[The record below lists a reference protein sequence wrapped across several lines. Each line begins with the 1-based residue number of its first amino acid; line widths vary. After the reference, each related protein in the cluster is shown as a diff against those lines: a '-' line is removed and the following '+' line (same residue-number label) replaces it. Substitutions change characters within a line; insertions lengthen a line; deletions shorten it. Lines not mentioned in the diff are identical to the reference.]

1 VAKSGE
7 DGADGVLADGRVVEG
22 RVEGVGS
29 EDGRAAD
36 ARDDKIHRVVGGTG
50 FRGGEGL
57 GYGLQV
63 TDVAADDGQVG
74 VEGLLGDGAF
84 EEKSFEFGG

>member
-1 VAKSGE
+1 M
-7 DGADGVLADGRVVEG
+7 ADGRVVEG

-36 ARDDKIHRVVGGTG
+36 AGDDEVHRVVGGAG
-50 FRGGEGL
+50 SRGDEGL

-63 TDVAADDGQVG
+63 TDVAADDGQVA
-74 VEGLLGDGAF
+74 VEGRLGDGAL
-84 EEKSFEFGG
+84 EEKSLEFGG

>member
-1 VAKSGE
+1 MESGE

-36 ARDDKIHRVVGGTG
+36 AGDDEVHRVVGGAGLGGEEG
-50 FRGGEGL
+50 FR
-57 GYGLQV
+57 YGLQV
-63 TDVAADDGQVG
+63 TDVAADDVQVG
-74 VEGLLGDGAF
+74 VEGLFGDGAF
-84 EEKSFEFGG
+84 